1 MPDIPIDPAVYPLLI
16 FHCFIGGIATILA
29 KQKGYSLWLWLIL
42 GFIGG
47 TASLMAALLIKE
59 KNTVS

>member
-1 MPDIPIDPAVYPLLI
+1 MPDLPIDPAVYPLLI

-29 KQKGYSLWLWLIL
+29 KQKGHNVWLWLLL

-47 TASLMAALLIKE
+47 TASLMAALLIEE
-59 KNTVS
+59 KKPV